1 YMKNLYKRIRD
12 STYLK
17 LNSQLS
23 LIPSIDIW
31 HVHGHQMEC
40 FAWYASNFISGA
52 GWVNG
57 EIIETLWS
65 TIN

>member
-1 YMKNLYKRIRD
+1 KNLYKQIRD

-31 HVHGHQMEC
+31 HVHSHQMEC
-40 FAWYASNFISGA
+40 FAWYAPNFISGA
-52 GWVNG
+52 EQVDE
-57 EIIETLWS
+57 EIIEILWS